1 MMVIRTTMDV
11 SVLAAGRGSRPRKM
25 MPAIEDL
32 YSRYADRTWAE
43 QWCGRGDLNPHAFW
57 APPPQD
63 GVSANF
69 TTSALQKVYFF
80 QSLTRTSSSRRHV
93 DCMRSCTHL
102 LHPHLHRLCRFLL
115 AIDPAERPAD

>member
-69 TTSALQKVYFF
+69 TTSAHTTGSAKTVF
-80 QSLTRTSSSRRHV
+80 QAGRRGSSSIAKTMTRAKAQGSCEMGSRQEGQPAGSKRRE
-93 DCMRSCTHL
+93 D
-102 LHPHLHRLCRFLL
+102 
-115 AIDPAERPAD
+115 